1 MSRADAEGKFFP
13 VWFHLIPCPPSIGFT
28 RPYPSPMTMNWHLF
42 LKATTVQV
50 VLVFGLALVLA
61 LALPKS
67 FFESWGWLSGPVAWL
82 ICATGTALILRLA
95 LPRTLLGAMVAGI
108 PSLAL
113 VALGLHWAGALL
125 ACLLFGVWCGLLL
138 APGKRTAAGTG

>member
-1 MSRADAEGKFFP
+1 MA
-13 VWFHLIPCPPSIGFT
+13 
-28 RPYPSPMTMNWHLF
+28 MNWQLF
-42 LKATTVQV
+42 LRTTILQV
-50 VLVFGLALVLA
+50 VLVFGLALLLA
-61 LALPKS
+61 IALPKS

-82 ICATGTALILRLA
+82 ICATGTALILRLT
-95 LPRTLLGAMVAGI
+95 LLRTLLGAVVAGV

-138 APGKRTAAGTG
+138 APGDRPATTKG